1 MGGDVDPRLEAVV
14 LFLGQRAG
22 ILRKHRLGFLRTWAG
37 YTKRASPRSG
47 QVRGL
52 PGVQPPHLWQ
62 LCAHRIF
69 DPSTSPS
76 VEPLM
81 SKPIDR
87 NISEALAKEQND
99 AKEKADKKKARR
111 KGKQRATRL
120 QSEQKAKR

>member
-1 MGGDVDPRLEAVV
+1 MPPQDPGKSGGCLAYSRP
-14 LFLGQRAG
+14 
-22 ILRKHRLGFLRTWAG
+22 I
-37 YTKRASPRSG
+37 
-47 QVRGL
+47 
-52 PGVQPPHLWQ
+52 
-62 LCAHRIF
+62 
-69 DPSTSPS
+69 
-76 VEPLM
+76 M